1 MITFLRGRLIE
12 KNPTH
17 IIVEC
22 NGVGYHVDISLHTYG
37 LIPNEESVQIHT
49 YLQIKEDSHTLYG
62 FFDTGEREIFK
73 LLISVNGIGA
83 STARTMLSS
92 LNPDEIGTAIAQEDV
107 KKIQSVKG
115 IGLKTAQ
122 RVIIDLKDKISKV
135 EISENFAGIGAAL
148 QQKDEAISALEVL
161 GYNKK
166 SSEKIIDSLLKTD
179 AEMSVEQ
186 LIKQAL
192 NRL

>member
-62 FFDTGEREIFK
+62 FFDTSEREIFK

-135 EISENFAGIGAAL
+135 EISENFVGIGAAL
-148 QQKDEAISALEVL
+148 QQKDEAIAALEVL

>member
-37 LIPNEESVQIHT
+37 LIPEEELVQIHT

-62 FFDTGEREIFK
+62 FFDTSEREIFK

-135 EISENFAGIGAAL
+135 ELNENLVGIGAAL
-148 QQKDEAISALEVL
+148 QQKDEAIAALEVL
-161 GYNKK
+161 GYHKK
-166 SSEKIIDSLLKTD
+166 SSEKIIDALLKTNAD
-179 AEMSVEQ
+179 MSVEQ

>member
-17 IIVEC
+17 VIVEC

-37 LIPNEESVQIHT
+37 LIPEQESVQVHT

-62 FFDTGEREIFK
+62 FFDTSEREIFK

-135 EISENFAGIGAAL
+135 ELTENFVGIGAAM

-161 GYNKK
+161 GYHKK
-166 SSEKIIDSLLKTD
+166 SSEKIIDALLKID
-179 AEMSVEQ
+179 ADMSVEQ

>member
-62 FFDTGEREIFK
+62 FFDTSEREIFK

-135 EISENFAGIGAAL
+135 EISENFVGIGAAL
-148 QQKDEAISALEVL
+148 QQKDEAIAALEVL

-166 SSEKIIDSLLKTD
+166 SSEKIIDTLQKTD
-179 AEMSVEQ
+179 AKMSVEQ

>member
-135 EISENFAGIGAAL
+135 EISENFVGIGAAL
-148 QQKDEAISALEVL
+148 QQKDEAIAALEVL

-166 SSEKIIDSLLKTD
+166 SSEKIIDTLLKTD

>member
-135 EISENFAGIGAAL
+135 EISENFGGIGAAL
-148 QQKDEAISALEVL
+148 QQKDEAIAALEVL

>member
-107 KKIQSVKG
+107 IKIQSVKG

-135 EISENFAGIGAAL
+135 EISENFVGIGAAL
-148 QQKDEAISALEVL
+148 QQKDEAIAALEVL

>member
-62 FFDTGEREIFK
+62 FFDTSEREIFK

-135 EISENFAGIGAAL
+135 EISENFVGIGSAL
-148 QQKDEAISALEVL
+148 QQKDEAIAALEVL

-166 SSEKIIDSLLKTD
+166 SSEKIIDTLLKTD

>member
-17 IIVEC
+17 VIVEC

-37 LIPNEESVQIHT
+37 LIPEQESVQVHT

-135 EISENFAGIGAAL
+135 ELTENFVGIGAAM

-161 GYNKK
+161 GYHKK
-166 SSEKIIDSLLKTD
+166 SSEKIIDALLKID
-179 AEMSVEQ
+179 ADMSVEQ

>member
-135 EISENFAGIGAAL
+135 EISENFVGIGAAL
-148 QQKDEAISALEVL
+148 QQKDEAIAALEVL

-166 SSEKIIDSLLKTD
+166 SSEKIIDTLLKTE

>member
-17 IIVEC
+17 VIVEC

-62 FFDTGEREIFK
+62 FFDTSEREIFK

-135 EISENFAGIGAAL
+135 EISENFVGIGAAL
-148 QQKDEAISALEVL
+148 QQKDEAIAALEVL

>member
-62 FFDTGEREIFK
+62 FFDTSEREIFK

-92 LNPDEIGTAIAQEDV
+92 LNPEEIGTAIAQEDV

-135 EISENFAGIGAAL
+135 EISENFVGIGAAL
-148 QQKDEAISALEVL
+148 QQKDEAIAALEVL

-166 SSEKIIDSLLKTD
+166 SSEKIIDTLLKTD

>member
-135 EISENFAGIGAAL
+135 EMSENFVGIGAAL
-148 QQKDEAISALEVL
+148 QQKDEAIAALEVL

-166 SSEKIIDSLLKTD
+166 SSEKIIDTLLKTD

>member
-135 EISENFAGIGAAL
+135 EISENFVGIGAAL
-148 QQKDEAISALEVL
+148 QQKDEAIAALEVL

-179 AEMSVEQ
+179 VEMSVEQ

>member
-135 EISENFAGIGAAL
+135 EISENFVGIGAAL
-148 QQKDEAISALEVL
+148 KQKDEAIAALEVL

>member
-62 FFDTGEREIFK
+62 FFDTSEREIFK

-135 EISENFAGIGAAL
+135 EISENFVGIGAAL
-148 QQKDEAISALEVL
+148 QQKDEAIAALEVL

-166 SSEKIIDSLLKTD
+166 SSEKIIDTLLKTE

>member
-17 IIVEC
+17 VIVEC

-62 FFDTGEREIFK
+62 FFDTSEREIFK

-135 EISENFAGIGAAL
+135 EISENFVGIGAAL
-148 QQKDEAISALEVL
+148 QQKDEAIAALEVL

-166 SSEKIIDSLLKTD
+166 SSEKIIDTLLKTD

>member
-62 FFDTGEREIFK
+62 FFDTSEREIFK

-135 EISENFAGIGAAL
+135 EISENFVGIGATL
-148 QQKDEAISALEVL
+148 QQKDEAIAALEVL

>member
-62 FFDTGEREIFK
+62 FFDTSEREIFK

-92 LNPDEIGTAIAQEDV
+92 LNPDESGTAIAQEDV

-135 EISENFAGIGAAL
+135 EISENFVGIGAAL
-148 QQKDEAISALEVL
+148 QQKDEAIAALEVL

-166 SSEKIIDSLLKTD
+166 SSEKIIDTLLKTD
-179 AEMSVEQ
+179 AKMSVEQ

>member
-62 FFDTGEREIFK
+62 FFDTSEREIFK

-135 EISENFAGIGAAL
+135 EISENFVGIGAAL
-148 QQKDEAISALEVL
+148 QQKDEAIAALEVL

-166 SSEKIIDSLLKTD
+166 SSEKIIDTLLKTD
-179 AEMSVEQ
+179 AKMSVEQ

>member
-135 EISENFAGIGAAL
+135 EISENFVGVGAAL
-148 QQKDEAISALEVL
+148 QQKDEAIAALEVL

>member
-37 LIPNEESVQIHT
+37 LIPNEVSVQIHT
-49 YLQIKEDSHTLYG
+49 SLQIKEVSHTLYG

-135 EISENFAGIGAAL
+135 EISENFVGVGAAL
-148 QQKDEAISALEVL
+148 QQKDEAIAALEVL

>member
-135 EISENFAGIGAAL
+135 EISENFVGIGAAL
-148 QQKDEAISALEVL
+148 QQKDEAIAALEVL

>member
-17 IIVEC
+17 VIVEC

-62 FFDTGEREIFK
+62 FFDTSEREIFK

-107 KKIQSVKG
+107 KKSQSVKG

-135 EISENFAGIGAAL
+135 EISENFVGIGAAL
-148 QQKDEAISALEVL
+148 QQKDEAIAALEVL

>member
-17 IIVEC
+17 VIVEC

-62 FFDTGEREIFK
+62 FFDTSEREIFK

-135 EISENFAGIGAAL
+135 EISENFVGIGAAL
-148 QQKDEAISALEVL
+148 QQKDEAIAALEVL

-166 SSEKIIDSLLKTD
+166 SSEKIIDTLLKTE

>member
-37 LIPNEESVQIHT
+37 LIPEEELVQIHT

-62 FFDTGEREIFK
+62 FFDTSEREIFK

-122 RVIIDLKDKISKV
+122 RVIIDLKDKIGKV
-135 EISENFAGIGAAL
+135 ELNENLVGIGTAL
-148 QQKDEAISALEVL
+148 QQKDEAIAALEVL
-161 GYNKK
+161 GYHKK
-166 SSEKIIDSLLKTD
+166 SSEKIIDALLKTNVD
-179 AEMSVEQ
+179 MSVEQ

>member
-17 IIVEC
+17 VIVEC

-62 FFDTGEREIFK
+62 FFDTSEREIFK

-92 LNPDEIGTAIAQEDV
+92 LNPDEIGIAIAQEDV

-135 EISENFAGIGAAL
+135 EISENFVGIGAAL
-148 QQKDEAISALEVL
+148 QQKDEAIAALEVL

>member
-22 NGVGYHVDISLHTYG
+22 SGVGYHVDISLHTYG

-135 EISENFAGIGAAL
+135 EISENFVGIGAAL
-148 QQKDEAISALEVL
+148 QQKDEAIAALEVL

>member
-37 LIPNEESVQIHT
+37 LIPDEESVQIHT

-62 FFDTGEREIFK
+62 FFDTSEREIFK

-135 EISENFAGIGAAL
+135 EISENFVGIGAAL
-148 QQKDEAISALEVL
+148 QQKDEAIAALEVL

-166 SSEKIIDSLLKTD
+166 SSEKIIDTLLKTD

>member
-37 LIPNEESVQIHT
+37 LIPEEELVQIHT

-62 FFDTGEREIFK
+62 FFDTSEREIFK

-83 STARTMLSS
+83 SIARTMLSS

-135 EISENFAGIGAAL
+135 ELNENLVGIGAAL
-148 QQKDEAISALEVL
+148 QQKDEAIAALEVL
-161 GYNKK
+161 GYHKK
-166 SSEKIIDSLLKTD
+166 SSEKIIDAMLKINAD
-179 AEMSVEQ
+179 MSVEQ

>member
-62 FFDTGEREIFK
+62 FFDTSEREIFK

-135 EISENFAGIGAAL
+135 EISENFVGIGAAL
-148 QQKDEAISALEVL
+148 QQKDEAIAALEVL

-166 SSEKIIDSLLKTD
+166 SSEKIIDTLLKTD

>member
-62 FFDTGEREIFK
+62 FFE
-73 LLISVNGIGA
+73 
-83 STARTMLSS
+83 STCRSS
-92 LNPDEIGTAIAQEDV
+92 
-107 KKIQSVKG
+107 
-115 IGLKTAQ
+115 
-122 RVIIDLKDKISKV
+122 
-135 EISENFAGIGAAL
+135 FF
-148 QQKDEAISALEVL
+148 
-161 GYNKK
+161 
-166 SSEKIIDSLLKTD
+166 
-179 AEMSVEQ
+179 
-186 LIKQAL
+186 
-192 NRL
+192 

>member
-62 FFDTGEREIFK
+62 FFDTSEREIFK

-83 STARTMLSS
+83 STAGTMLSS

-135 EISENFAGIGAAL
+135 EISENFVGIGAAL
-148 QQKDEAISALEVL
+148 QQKDEAIAALEVL

>member
-135 EISENFAGIGAAL
+135 EISENFVGIGAAL
-148 QQKDEAISALEVL
+148 QQKDEAIAALEVL

-179 AEMSVEQ
+179 TEMSVEQ

>member
-62 FFDTGEREIFK
+62 FFDTSEREIFK

-135 EISENFAGIGAAL
+135 EISENFVGIGSAL
-148 QQKDEAISALEVL
+148 QQKDEAIAALEVL

-166 SSEKIIDSLLKTD
+166 SSEKIIDTLIKTD

>member
-17 IIVEC
+17 VIVEC

-37 LIPNEESVQIHT
+37 LIPDQESVQVHT

-62 FFDTGEREIFK
+62 FFDTSEREIFK

-135 EISENFAGIGAAL
+135 ELTENFVGIGAAL

-161 GYNKK
+161 GYHKK
-166 SSEKIIDSLLKTD
+166 SSEKIIDALLKID
-179 AEMSVEQ
+179 ADMSVEQ

>member
-107 KKIQSVKG
+107 KKMEGRI
-115 IGLKTAQ
+115 
-122 RVIIDLKDKISKV
+122 
-135 EISENFAGIGAAL
+135 N
-148 QQKDEAISALEVL
+148 
-161 GYNKK
+161 
-166 SSEKIIDSLLKTD
+166 
-179 AEMSVEQ
+179 
-186 LIKQAL
+186 
-192 NRL
+192 